1 MSIIDE
7 AAGLFDPITLE
18 EMDSVELLNRIDTKF
33 VFPAGQLHQIMGMIV
48 DKYNILDVDG
58 VRLNHYRSLYFDTPD
73 HLLFLAHQRG
83 KMNRNK
89 VRYREYSDSGKTYFE
104 IKFKN
109 NKGRTVKNRIKRV
122 GIEPLLEGKPA
133 LMLSRLTPISPE
145 ALQPSLDVTFTR
157 MTFVDKARTE
167 RVTMDLDL
175 HFRNNGAEKDYSGLV
190 VAELKQDRAGGSQL
204 LALMHKLHIRE
215 CRVSKY
221 CLGIAALN
229 PGIKQNNFKTKLNLL
244 NKINHG
250 NC

>member
-1 MSIIDE
+1 MSTIDE

-33 VFPAGQLHQIMGMIV
+33 VFPLEQLHQIMGMIA
-48 DKYNILDVDG
+48 DKYNILEVSG

-73 HLLFLAHQRG
+73 HLLYLAHQRG

-104 IKFKN
+104 VKFKN
-109 NKGRTVKNRIKRV
+109 NKGRTVKNRIKREE
-122 GIEPLLEGKPA
+122 ISSSLEGRPK
-133 LMLSRLTPISPE
+133 LLLDRYTTLSPE
-145 ALQPSLDVTFTR
+145 NLQPALDVTFTR
-157 MTFVDKARTE
+157 MTFVDKEKTE

-175 HFRNNGAEKDYSGLV
+175 HFSYNGHEKDFSGLV
-190 VAELKQDRAGGSQL
+190 IAELKQDRACGSKL

-221 CLGIAALN
+221 CLGIASLN
-229 PGIKQNNFKTKLNLL
+229 PDIKQNNFKTKLNLL

>member
-1 MSIIDE
+1 MSTIDE

-33 VFPAGQLHQIMGMIV
+33 VFPVMKLPEVMSMII
-48 DKYNILDVDG
+48 DKYRILEVAG

-73 HLLFLAHQRG
+73 HLLFMAHHRG

-109 NKGRTVKNRIKRV
+109 NKGRTVKNRIKRD
-122 GIEPLLEGKPA
+122 GISTSLEGKPK
-133 LMLSRLTPISPE
+133 LLVDGLTAVTAE
-145 ALQPSLDVTFTR
+145 TLQPALDVTFTR
-157 MTFVDKARTE
+157 MTFVDKERTE

-175 HFRNNGAEKDYSGLV
+175 HFSHNGTECDYSGIV
-190 VAELKQDRAGGSQL
+190 VAELKQARANGSHL
-204 LALMHKLHIRE
+204 RALMHKLHIRE

-229 PGIKQNNFKTKLNLL
+229 PDIKQNNFKTKLNLL